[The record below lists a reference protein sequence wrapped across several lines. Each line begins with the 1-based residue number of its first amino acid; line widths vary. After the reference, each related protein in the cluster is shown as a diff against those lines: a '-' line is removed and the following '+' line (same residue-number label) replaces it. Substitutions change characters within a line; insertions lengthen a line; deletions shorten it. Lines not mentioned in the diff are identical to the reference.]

1 MIFIVVKFP
10 VRPEVGAD
18 WLSRVDDFTQ
28 ATRSEPGNLWFDWS
42 VSVDDPNQF
51 VLVEAFADGD
61 AAVAHVNSDHFAAA
75 MELMRPLL
83 VRTPEIINGELP
95 GQGWSEMGELVV
107 PESNS

>member
-1 MIFIVVKFP
+1 
-10 VRPEVGAD
+10 
-18 WLSRVDDFTQ
+18 
-28 ATRSEPGNLWFDWS
+28 
-42 VSVDDPNQF
+42 
-51 VLVEAFADGD
+51 
-61 AAVAHVNSDHFAAA
+61 